1 MGETA
6 LLVFVAYLPMVHLHS
21 LAANQMTIM
30 NNVLM
35 SSNYDRTGKSKLLT
49 CTFQLFANLDIR
61 MH

>member
-6 LLVFVAYLPMVHLHS
+6 LLVLVATLTMVHLLS
-21 LAANQMTIM
+21 IAANQMTIM

-35 SSNYDRTGKSKLLT
+35 SSNDDRTGKSKLLT
-49 CTFQLFANLDIR
+49 FQLFANLDLR